1 MPQAA
6 PGTPRRDVDGKCRMV
21 CFFLI
26 VKPSAPAPSTWAL
39 LKSGWY
45 KLHGIGLFNVR
56 RLGTQKSAP
65 GYLEV
70 CDIAN

>member
-1 MPQAA
+1 
-6 PGTPRRDVDGKCRMV
+6 MV

>member
-1 MPQAA
+1 
-6 PGTPRRDVDGKCRMV
+6 CRMV

-45 KLHGIGLFNVR
+45 KLHGIGL
-56 RLGTQKSAP
+56 GTWSTSGGSAP
-65 GYLEV
+65 RSLRPV
-70 CDIAN
+70 I